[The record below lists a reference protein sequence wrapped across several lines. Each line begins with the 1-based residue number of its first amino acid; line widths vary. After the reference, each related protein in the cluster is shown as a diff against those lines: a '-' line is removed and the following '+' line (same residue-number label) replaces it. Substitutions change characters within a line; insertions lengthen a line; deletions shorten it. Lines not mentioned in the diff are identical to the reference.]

1 MNGVMERSKDE
12 YFLVIFVIH
21 NNQWRRIL
29 LKEREEI
36 VSEKWKRIMKMLK
49 KRRREKRK
57 KKVFELF
64 SFGLFYCCSLI
75 RNILFIDLDT
85 IYFDYEGMNSTM
97 KIRKTFEM

>member
-1 MNGVMERSKDE
+1 MMERPKDE

-64 SFGLFYCCSLI
+64 SFDLFYCCSLI

>member
-64 SFGLFYCCSLI
+64 SFDLFYCCSLI

>member
-1 MNGVMERSKDE
+1 MEKNHE
-12 YFLVIFVIH
+12 NVI
-21 NNQWRRIL
+21 
-29 LKEREEI
+29 KREE
-36 VSEKWKRIMKMLK
+36 EKK
-49 KRRREKRK
+49 KK

-64 SFGLFYCCSLI
+64 SFDLFYCCSLI